1 MNTGR
6 LEQTALVLANVRLST
21 AAVLLELRLPE
32 TAAAARPGQFLM
44 LANRRTYLRRPLAI
58 CAVDHDRRSVSVA
71 MEAKGAGI
79 RDLMN
84 LVHGDEITV
93 LGPLGRGWRYTD
105 YQAVIA
111 VGGGTGVY
119 ALPTLLEAA
128 RAARIATACVL
139 GFRERSRLVLE
150 DRFRAAADT
159 LLLASEKGGLDVAGT
174 VLDGLR
180 ALDPALLG
188 RHAPGQVLVA
198 CCGPAPMMR
207 AVAAWAAERG
217 FACQVSLE
225 ERMACGFGVC
235 RTCACRVRAGAGDG
249 WTYERV
255 CCEGPVFDAAD
266 IIWEEDGDGCE
277 S

>member
-1 MNTGR
+1 MHTGR
-6 LEQTALVLANVRLST
+6 LEQTALVLTNVRLST

-32 TAAAARPGQFLM
+32 MAAAAEPGQFVM
-44 LANRRTYLRRPLAI
+44 LANRRTFLRRPLAI
-58 CAVDHDRRSVSVA
+58 CAVNHHRRSISVA

-79 RDLMN
+79 RDLMD
-84 LVHGDEITV
+84 LAHGDEITV
-93 LGPLGRGWRYTD
+93 LGPLGRGWRHAGHH
-105 YQAVIA
+105 AVIA

-128 RAARIATACVL
+128 RESRLDTICVL
-139 GFRERSRLVLE
+139 GFRDRSRLVLE

-159 LLLASEKGGLDVAGT
+159 LLLTSEAGDLDVAGT

-180 ALDPALLG
+180 ALNPELLG
-188 RHAPGQVLVA
+188 RRAPERTLVA

-235 RTCACRVRAGAGDG
+235 RTCACRVREGDG

-266 IIWEEDGDGCE
+266 IVWEEDPDGCQ

>member
-1 MNTGR
+1 MDTGR
-6 LEQTALVLANVRLST
+6 LEQTALVLTNVRLSPV
-21 AAVLLELRLPE
+21 AVLLELRLPE
-32 TAAAARPGQFLM
+32 MAAAARPGQFVM
-44 LANRRTYLRRPLAI
+44 LANRRSYLRRPLAI
-58 CAVDHDRRSVSVA
+58 CGVNHDRRSLSVA
-71 MEAKGAGI
+71 MEAKGAGT
-79 RDLMN
+79 RDLME
-84 LVHGDEITV
+84 LAHGDRITV
-93 LGPLGRGWRYTD
+93 LGPLGRGWRFSD
-105 YQAVIA
+105 FDAVIA

-128 RAARIATACVL
+128 QAARQNTICVL

-159 LLLASEKGGLDVAGT
+159 LLLVSELGGLDVTGN

-180 ALDPALLG
+180 ALDPRLLQ
-188 RHAPGQVLVA
+188 RHAPERTLVA

-207 AVAAWAAERG
+207 AVADWAAQQG

-235 RTCACRVRAGAGDG
+235 RTCACRVRTDDG

-255 CCEGPVFDAAD
+255 CHEGPVFDAAD
-266 IIWEEDGDGCE
+266 VIWEEDGDACE
-277 S
+277 A